1 MIEKDVIFEEDARF
15 KLSNGINLL
24 ANAVKQ
30 TLGAAGNTVILED
43 EVGRPHITKDGV
55 TVAKSINL
63 SDPVEHLGATVVKQ
77 ASIKTADEAG
87 DGTTTSIVITQGL
100 INKAFEKIEAGGLN
114 VTKLRNALEDIS
126 YDVVKGIT
134 KRSKAVTEENLK
146 DVATISA
153 NNDTE
158 LGEIIAEA

>member
-1 MIEKDVIFEEDARF
+1 MIEKDIDFNEDARY
-15 KLSNGINLL
+15 KLTNGVNNL

-43 EVGRPHITKDGV
+43 EIGRPHVTKDGV

-100 INKAFEKIEAGGLN
+100 INKAFEKVDAGGLN
-114 VTKLRNALEDIS
+114 VTKLRNALEDLS
-126 YDVVKGIT
+126 HDVVKGIT
-134 KRSKAVTEENLK
+134 K
-146 DVATISA
+146 
-153 NNDTE
+153 
-158 LGEIIAEA
+158 

>member
-55 TVAKSINL
+55 TVAKSINVT
-63 SDPVEHLGATVVKQ
+63 DPVEHLGATVVKQ

-100 INKAFEKIEAGGLN
+100 INKAFEKIEAG
-114 VTKLRNALEDIS
+114 
-126 YDVVKGIT
+126 
-134 KRSKAVTEENLK
+134 
-146 DVATISA
+146 
-153 NNDTE
+153 
-158 LGEIIAEA
+158 EIGRASCRERV